1 MHANLVIFLSLFN
14 ILARSAASPMERA
27 NANPDI
33 DERDQAPALDKRAN
47 TGQTC
52 AGDYSGA
59 KIGVLACADVTWR
72 DFNSTT
78 VDLSVRDSKGD
89 SNDVYG
95 WFRVYGPDGYYID
108 LPKAKLRNSSGVGKT
123 VWLHD
128 LKWDQ
133 GVGQITGVRAKA
145 CVDDAGSDTCAD
157 DKGVDG
163 KFITNPYA

>member
-1 MHANLVIFLSLFN
+1 MHAKLATILFLSN
-14 ILARSAASPMERA
+14 ILALSVASPMEQA
-27 NANPDI
+27 NENPDMN
-33 DERDQAPALDKRAN
+33 ELNQTPALDKRAK

-72 DFNSTT
+72 DFNSIT

-95 WFRVYGPDGYYID
+95 WFRVYGPDGYSID
-108 LPKAKLRNSSGVGKT
+108 LPRAKLRNSSGVGKT

-133 GVGQITGVRAKA
+133 GVGKITGVRAKA
-145 CVDDAGSDTCAD
+145 CVDDAGSDTCT
-157 DKGVDG
+157 DG
-163 KFITNPYA
+163 KFIANPYA

>member
-1 MHANLVIFLSLFN
+1 MHTKLVIFLSLSN
-14 ILARSAASPMERA
+14 ILAQSAASPIERA
-27 NANPDI
+27 NGKPDI
-33 DERDQAPALDKRAN
+33 DEREQTPALGIRAD

-52 AGDYSGA
+52 AGDYLGA
-59 KIGVLACADVTWR
+59 KIGVLARADVTWR
-72 DFNSTT
+72 DFNSIT

-95 WFRVYGPDGYYID
+95 WFRVYGPDGHYID

-123 VWLHD
+123 VWLYD

-133 GVGQITGVRAKA
+133 GVGKITGVRAKA

-163 KFITNPYA
+163 KFIANPYA

>member
-1 MHANLVIFLSLFN
+1 MHAKLATILFLSN
-14 ILARSAASPMERA
+14 TLALSVASPMERA
-27 NANPDI
+27 NDNPDMN
-33 DERDQAPALDKRAN
+33 ELNQTPALDKRAK

-72 DFNSTT
+72 DFNSIT

-95 WFRVYGPDGYYID
+95 WFRVYGPDGYSID

-133 GVGQITGVRAKA
+133 GVGKITGVRAKA
-145 CVDDAGSDTCAD
+145 CVDDAGSDTCT
-157 DKGVDG
+157 DG
-163 KFITNPYA
+163 KFIANPYA

>member
-1 MHANLVIFLSLFN
+1 MHAKLVISLSLFN
-14 ILARSAASPMERA
+14 ILAQSAASPMERA
-27 NANPDI
+27 NSNPDI
-33 DERDQAPALDKRAN
+33 NKREQTPALGIRAN

-72 DFNSTT
+72 DFNSIT

-95 WFRVYGPDGYYID
+95 WSRVDGPDGYYID
-108 LPKAKLRNSSGVGKT
+108 LPKTKLRSSSGKT
-123 VWLHD
+123 VWLYD

-133 GVGQITGVRAKA
+133 GVGKITGVRAKA

>member
-1 MHANLVIFLSLFN
+1 MYCNLVAFLFLSN
-14 ILARSAASPMERA
+14 ILARSVASPIERA
-27 NANPDI
+27 NDSPDI
-33 DERDQAPALDKRAN
+33 FERNQTPALDKRAK

-72 DFNSTT
+72 DFNSIT

-108 LPKAKLRNSSGVGKT
+108 LPKAKLRNSS
-123 VWLHD
+123 D
-128 LKWDQ
+128 
-133 GVGQITGVRAKA
+133 VGQ
-145 CVDDAGSDTCAD
+145 
-157 DKGVDG
+157 
-163 KFITNPYA
+163 